1 MPGMSMTKA
10 MIGTFGGASRLA
22 SLVLFAS
29 MLAAGGAMAQ
39 MQPIPV
45 PGAGSSRD
53 DGTGQPP
60 SPFLGANP
68 PSVQPQGGKSYYQQR
83 QLNPDSTVRCD
94 AFNRIGQ
101 GFDECR
107 SRQLNQAWEKQQ
119 QQAGNPPANP
129 RLQPVDPLMQTRPY
143 R

>member
-1 MPGMSMTKA
+1 MPGMSSSKT
-10 MIGTFGGASRLA
+10 MIGSLGGASRLA
-22 SLVLFAS
+22 CLVLFGTV
-29 MLAAGGAMAQ
+29 LAAGAALAQ

-45 PGAGSSRD
+45 PGAGSSD
-53 DGTGQPP
+53 STGQPP
-60 SPFLGANP
+60 SPFLGSNP
-68 PSVQPQGGKSYYQQR
+68 PSVQSQGGKSYYQNKQVT
-83 QLNPDSTVRCD
+83 PDATVRCD

-107 SRQLNQAWEKQQ
+107 SRQLNQAWDKQQQ